1 MIILKKVYINVI
13 LKIGDNMNSKGFSLI
28 ELTMVIAL
36 ISVISLIAVPITLRY
51 IDQSHVE
58 AAKASANVLL
68 KSAQDY
74 YSDIVTE
81 TGTFE
86 YQEMSIA
93 DTKSLFNYTG
103 KLPDAG
109 YVTIDADSSINVY
122 YVQYDYC
129 VIVSSNKEA
138 VVSKDLTK
146 CGEDGALQ
154 PDYVL
159 NNIILDGVDDFYD
172 SGYSLFDTNK
182 DFTIVASFT
191 SDKSGA
197 YSKDSPTVFHCMKE
211 AKPYPGIAFDQ
222 MNANGRI
229 AIKTAKT
236 AIFSKAMYQ
245 NKNIIVIRRDTT
257 SNTLVYYIFNSSNV
271 ITKTAITSS
280 GYDFS
285 NFDQHLIIGAYQTT
299 AGVKGRF
306 FDGTIHYF
314 GLYMQAL
321 DDETIE
327 TIMNELKA

>member
-1 MIILKKVYINVI
+1 MKKKHINAI
-13 LKIGDNMNSKGFSLI
+13 LKIGDNMNNKGFSLI
-28 ELTMVIAL
+28 ELLMVITL
-36 ISVISLIAVPITLRY
+36 IIVISLIAVPLTIQY
-51 IDQSHVE
+51 IDQSHIE

-68 KSAQDY
+68 KGAQDY

-86 YQEMSIA
+86 YKEMDIA
-93 DTKSLFNYTG
+93 DTKGLFNYTG

-109 YVTIDADSSINVY
+109 YITIDTDSSINVY

-129 VIVSSNKEA
+129 VIVSSTKETE
-138 VVSKDLTK
+138 VSKDLTK
-146 CGEDGALQ
+146 CGEDGEPVLQ

-159 NNIILDGVDDFYD
+159 NDTILDGVDDYYD
-172 SGYSLFDTNK
+172 TGYSLFDSDK

-197 YSKDSPTVFHCMKE
+197 YSTNSPTVFHCMKE

-229 AIKTAKT
+229 AIKSARSP
-236 AIFSKAMYQ
+236 IFTKVMYQ
-245 NKNIIVIRRDTT
+245 NKNIVVIKRDITAG
-257 SNTLVYYIFNSSNV
+257 TLAYYIFDSSNNISKKNV
-271 ITKTAITSS
+271 ASTN
-280 GYDFS
+280 YDFT
-285 NFDQHLIIGAYQTT
+285 NFDQHLIVGAYQTT

-314 GLYMQAL
+314 GLYMKSL

-327 TIMNELKA
+327 NIMKELNK